1 MFIFAQK
8 VSDNEQFLQTLLT
21 LYFRLSKT
29 YRFIIYWHLD
39 CVINCKQTSYLIMDT
54 KIVKKK
60 SKLKIVLVG
69 LTIIVAGSLFSLYF
83 VKQKKTYNVSAE
95 DIQMEEVTRGKFE
108 DMLMLTAQ
116 TQSLNSSLVNVL
128 EGGAIKEIF
137 AEDGQ
142 ILTKGQPIAQ
152 VYNPNTEFNYL
163 NQETGIM
170 QQISQMRSTLLELKN
185 QEFAQ
190 DKELLQSQNDYNTAL
205 QSFNLQKRLY
215 DAQIGKKTDY
225 DISLQNLNYQ
235 KQRKSIVENG
245 AFNEKKSRSS
255 QMSAV
260 NSSISQM
267 EKSLQILHSN
277 KNNFLIMAPA
287 SGRLSSFNVSI
298 GENLT
303 TGQSIGKIDLMDG
316 YKLVAKVDEY
326 YINKLQN
333 GIKGSLDND
342 SKQYSV
348 IITKILPEVKDGQF
362 SVELNFTDVK
372 PQNLKIGMT
381 FGVKMKLSADTQSVM
396 VPKGNFYKDTNGKWI
411 FVVKGN
417 KAEKRNIVLGRE
429 NPLFYEVV
437 SGLKSGETVITSDYS
452 DIKKY
457 EILEIKNKK

>member
-1 MFIFAQK
+1 
-8 VSDNEQFLQTLLT
+8 
-21 LYFRLSKT
+21 
-29 YRFIIYWHLD
+29 
-39 CVINCKQTSYLIMDT
+39 MDT

-60 SKLKIVLVG
+60 STLKIVLIG
-69 LTIIVAGSLFSLYF
+69 LIIIVAGSLFSLYF
-83 VKQKKTYNVSAE
+83 MKQKKTYNISAE
-95 DIQMEEVTRGKFE
+95 DIQTEEVTRGKFE

-128 EGGAIKEIF
+128 EGGAIKEKF

-142 ILTKGQPIAQ
+142 ILTKGEPIAR

-185 QEFAQ
+185 QEFVQ

-215 DAQIGKKTDY
+215 EAEIGKKTDY

-235 KQRKSIVENG
+235 KQRKSIVEKG
-245 AFNEKKSRSS
+245 AFNEKKSRNS
-255 QMSAV
+255 QMAAI
-260 NSSISQM
+260 NSSIAQM
-267 EKSLQILHSN
+267 EKSRQILHSN

-342 SKQYSV
+342 GKSYQV

-381 FGVKMKLSADTQSVM
+381 FGVKLKLSADTQSVM
-396 VPKGNFYKDTNGKWI
+396 IPKGNFYKDTNGKWI

-417 KAEKRNIVLGRE
+417 KAEKRNVVLGRE

-457 EILEIKNKK
+457 EILEIKK